1 MNLTYLLL
9 LACPISMGLMMWLM
23 MRGGRQ
29 QPGSQSQTSPVAQRD
44 LASLQQQLRT
54 LEDQQAA
61 ILKQIERASP
71 AAKNG
76 SEAAEPARARPSR

>member
-1 MNLTYLLL
+1 MNLTYLLF
-9 LACPISMGLMMWLM
+9 LACPISMGLMMWMM
-23 MRGGRQ
+23 MRGDRQ
-29 QPGSQSQTSPVAQRD
+29 RPGSQSQNNPEAQRD

-61 ILKQIERASP
+61 ILRQIERASP

-76 SEAAEPARARPSR
+76 SEAAEPASVRPSR